1 MSIDLTTVVSSAI
14 VASIISVSQFL
25 ATRYVSRALDN
36 VEKVLKHDKDKVENG
51 NGKH

>member
-36 VEKVLKHDKDKVENG
+36 IEKAVKRDKDKT
-51 NGKH
+51 K